1 MKKILFVH
9 RNFPAQFK
17 NIADHLSSEGYE
29 VTAIISGLNT
39 NRQNSKFKIIRY
51 DIHRSSRGDYDLLSD
66 FEAKVIRAE
75 AAYLRCKIYAAGGYS
90 PDIIYFH
97 PAWGESIFLRTLWP
111 SAKLLMYCEYFTG
124 EHNEDLF
131 YGNNDSHVLDEKSL
145 LKIVIKKSNLL
156 LNLVNFDV
164 GISPTLFQKKTFP
177 KEYQGKI
184 ETIHDGVDTSYFS
197 PSDQVEI
204 RINRDNRTYTFD
216 KDSEVLTFVNRNME
230 PYRGINSMIRAI
242 PSLLQLRPNLSIFLI
257 GESAK
262 GYGPAPDRGKYGTKN
277 WKEIILE
284 EIDPQ
289 MRPVDWE
296 RVFFLG
302 TVPKNFYR
310 SCLQLSSCHVYLTY
324 PYILSWSL
332 LEAMSVGC
340 SIVASDNTAVREFI
354 ADDINGTIVDFF
366 DVPGLVRACVNTI
379 TDRPLS
385 KKYGVLA
392 RRKIVAEYDLES
404 IILPKLSR
412 ILREI

>member
-9 RNFPAQFK
+9 QNFPAQFK
-17 NIADHLSSEGYE
+17 NIADHLYGEGYE
-29 VTAIISGLNT
+29 ISAVISSLNT
-39 NRQNSKFKIIRY
+39 NNQNAKYRIIRY
-51 DIHRSSRGDYDLLSD
+51 DIHRSSKIEYDLLSD

-75 AAYLRCKIYAAGGYS
+75 AVYLCCKDYAAGGFK

-97 PAWGESIFLRTLWP
+97 PGWGESTFLKALWP

-131 YGNNDSHVLDEKSL
+131 YGNNDAHVLDEKSL

-156 LNLVNFDV
+156 LNLANFDL

-177 KEYQGKI
+177 KEYQRKI

-204 RINRDNRTYTFD
+204 CINRDKRTYTFD

-230 PYRGINSMIRAI
+230 PYRGINSMVRAI

-257 GESAK
+257 GEPGK
-262 GYGPAPDRGKYGTKN
+262 GYGPAPDGGKYGAKN
-277 WKEIILE
+277 WREIILE

-289 MRPVDWE
+289 MRPDDWE

-332 LEAMSVGC
+332 LEAMSMGC
-340 SIVASDNTAVREFI
+340 SIVASDNAAVREFI
-354 ADDINGTIVDFF
+354 EDDINGTIVDFF
-366 DVPGLVRACVNTI
+366 DVPGLVRACVNTL
-379 TDRPLS
+379 TDRVHS
-385 KKYGVLA
+385 QEFGILA